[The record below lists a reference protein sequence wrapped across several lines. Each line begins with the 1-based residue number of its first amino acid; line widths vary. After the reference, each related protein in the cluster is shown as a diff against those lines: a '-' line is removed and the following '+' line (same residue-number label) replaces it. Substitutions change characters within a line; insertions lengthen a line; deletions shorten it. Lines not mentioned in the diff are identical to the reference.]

1 MKVAV
6 NLLWMVPGGVGGSE
20 EYVTRQL
27 LALVDGPRRDQ
38 HLDQLTLFAL
48 PGFAEAHTDLALRCR
63 VITAPVSGRRRELRV
78 AAELGWLNMQL
89 RRGRFDLVHH
99 AGGTVPPGSPGP
111 TVLTI
116 HDIQYLVY
124 PDTFS
129 SLKLGYLRR
138 AVPAAVKRAA
148 IIATPSRFVADTL
161 AEAFHVPADR
171 LVVVPNALNT
181 GLANRTQSEALRAA
195 YDMPGRVVV
204 YPAITYRHK
213 NHHTL
218 LAAMAPLLRAEP
230 TLRLVLLGG
239 VGPCEAEVHAA
250 AASLGITGGIVRP
263 GRIPAADRDGIYAMA
278 SVMAFPSRYE
288 GFGIPVLEA
297 MAAGCPVVASN
308 VTALPEAVGDAGILV
323 DPDDITGWTEALLKV
338 LDDSAVSAD
347 LRSRGYRRAAAF
359 TAENTAAALH
369 LAYTKAGEHR

>member
-27 LALVDGPRRDQ
+27 GALVDQ
-38 HLDQLTLFAL
+38 HLDQLTLFVL
-48 PGFAEAHTDLALRCR
+48 PGFADAHTDLALRCR
-63 VITAPVSGRRRELRV
+63 VIAAPVSGRRRELRV
-78 AAELGWLNMQL
+78 AAELGWLNVQL

-99 AGGTVPPGSPGP
+99 AGGTVPLGSPGA

-129 SLKLGYLRR
+129 SVKLGYLRR
-138 AVPAAVKRAA
+138 AVPAAVKRAT
-148 IIATPSRFVADTL
+148 IIATPSTFVADTL
-161 AEAFHVPADR
+161 AQAFHVPADR
-171 LVVVPNALNT
+171 LVVVPNALGT
-181 GLANRTQSEALRAA
+181 GSANRTPPEALRTA
-195 YDMPGRVVV
+195 YDLPGPIVV

-213 NHHTL
+213 NHTTL
-218 LAAMAPLLRAEP
+218 LAAMAPLLRTESKM
-230 TLRLVLLGG
+230 RLVLLGG
-239 VGPCEAEVHAA
+239 VGPCEEELHATAA
-250 AASLGITGGIVRP
+250 ALGITSRIVRP
-263 GRIPAADRDGIYAMA
+263 GRIPAADRDGLYAMA

-323 DPDDITGWTEALLKV
+323 DPDDITAWTDAVRQV
-338 LDDSAVSAD
+338 LDDPAVSAG
-347 LRSRGYRRAAAF
+347 LRNRGYRRAAAF
-359 TAENTAAALH
+359 TAETTAAALR

>member
-27 LALVDGPRRDQ
+27 SALVDQ
-38 HLDQLTLFAL
+38 HLDQLTLFVL
-48 PGFAEAHTDLALRCR
+48 PGFADTHPDLALRCR
-63 VITAPVSGRRRELRV
+63 VIAAPISGSRRELRV
-78 AAELGWLNMQL
+78 AAELGWLNAQL

-99 AGGTVPPGSPGP
+99 AGGTVPLGSPGP

-129 SLKLGYLRR
+129 IKKLAYLRR

-148 IIATPSRFVADTL
+148 IIATPSTFVADTI
-161 AEAFHVPADR
+161 AQAFHLPADR
-171 LVVVPNALNT
+171 LVVVPNALPG
-181 GLANRTQSEALRAA
+181 GLVNRTPSEALRAT
-195 YDMPGRVVV
+195 YDLPGPIVV

-213 NHHTL
+213 NHATL
-218 LAAMAPLLRAEP
+218 LAAMAPLLQADS

-239 VGPCEAEVHAA
+239 VGPCEGELQAA
-250 AASLGITGGIVRP
+250 AATLGITSSIVRP
-263 GRIPAADRDGIYAMA
+263 GRILAADRDGLYAMA

-323 DPDDITGWTEALLKV
+323 DPDDIAAWTHAV
-338 LDDSAVSAD
+338 RQVMDDPTVCVD
-347 LRSRGYRRAAAF
+347 LRTRGYLRAAAF
-359 TAENTAAALH
+359 TAEATAAALR
-369 LAYTKAGEHR
+369 LAYTKAGENR

>member
-1 MKVAV
+1 VKVAV

-27 LALVDGPRRDQ
+27 SALADQ

-48 PGFAEAHTDLALRCR
+48 PGFADAHSDLALRCR
-63 VITAPVSGRRRELRV
+63 VIAAPVSGRRRELRV

-99 AGGTVPPGSPGP
+99 AGGTVPLGSPGP

-129 SLKLGYLRR
+129 SMKLGYLRR
-138 AVPAAVKRAA
+138 AVPAAVKRATT
-148 IIATPSRFVADTL
+148 IATPSRFVADTL
-161 AEAFHVPADR
+161 AQAFHVSADR
-171 LVVVPNALNT
+171 LVVVPNALPA
-181 GLANRTQSEALRAA
+181 GSANRTPPEALLAA
-195 YDMPGRVVV
+195 YDLPGRVVV

-213 NHHTL
+213 NHATL

-239 VGPCEAEVHAA
+239 VGPCEDQLHATA
-250 AASLGITGGIVRP
+250 ATLGITSRIVRP
-263 GRIPAADRDGIYAMA
+263 GRIPAADRDGLYAMA

-308 VTALPEAVGDAGILV
+308 VTALPEAVGDAGVLV
-323 DPDDITGWTEALLKV
+323 DPDDITAWTDALRQV
-338 LDDSAVSAD
+338 LDDPAVSAD
-347 LRSRGYRRAAAF
+347 LRTRGYRRAAAF
-359 TAENTAAALH
+359 TAETTAAALR

>member
-27 LALVDGPRRDQ
+27 RALVDQ

-48 PGFAEAHTDLALRCR
+48 PGFADAHPDLALRCR
-63 VITAPVSGRRRELRV
+63 VIEAPVSGRRRELRV

-89 RRGRFDLVHH
+89 RRGPFDLVHH
-99 AGGTVPPGSPGP
+99 AGGTVPLGSPGP

-129 SLKLGYLRR
+129 SVKLGYLRR
-138 AVPAAVKRAA
+138 AVPAAVKRASV
-148 IIATPSRFVADTL
+148 IATPSAFVADTL
-161 AEAFHVPADR
+161 ALAFHVPADR
-171 LVVVPNALNT
+171 LVVVPNALPS
-181 GLANRTQSEALRAA
+181 GSANRTPPEALRAT
-195 YDMPGRVVV
+195 YDLPGRVVV

-213 NHHTL
+213 NHATL
-218 LAAMAPLLRAEP
+218 LAAMAPLLRIEL

-239 VGPCEAEVHAA
+239 VGPGEAELHAA
-250 AASLGITGGIVRP
+250 ASTLGITTGIVRP
-263 GRIPAADRDGIYAMA
+263 GRIPAADRDGLYAMA
-278 SVMAFPSRYE
+278 KVMAFPSRYE

-308 VTALPEAVGDAGILV
+308 VTALPEAVGDAGVLV
-323 DPDDITGWTEALLKV
+323 DPDDITAWTAALRQV
-338 LDDSAVSAD
+338 LDDPVVSAD
-347 LRSRGYRRAAAF
+347 LRTRGYRRAAAF
-359 TAENTAAALH
+359 TTESTAAALR

>member
-1 MKVAV
+1 VKVAV

-27 LALVDGPRRDQ
+27 AALVDQ

-48 PGFAEAHTDLALRCR
+48 PGFADAHPDLALRCR
-63 VITAPVSGRRRELRV
+63 VIAAPVSGKRRELRV
-78 AAELGWLNMQL
+78 AAELGWLNLQL

-99 AGGTVPPGSPGP
+99 AGGTVPLGSPGP

-124 PDTFS
+124 PDTFPAV
-129 SLKLGYLRR
+129 KLGYLRR
-138 AVPAAVKRAA
+138 AVPAAVKRATV
-148 IIATPSRFVADTL
+148 IATPSTFVADTL
-161 AEAFHVPADR
+161 AEAFDVPADR
-171 LVVVPNALNT
+171 LVVVPNSLSAEQP
-181 GLANRTQSEALRAA
+181 NRTPPEALRAA
-195 YDMPGRVVV
+195 YDLPGRFVV

-213 NHHTL
+213 NHATL

-230 TLRLVLLGG
+230 MLRLVLLGG
-239 VGPCEAEVHAA
+239 VGPCEGELRVTAA
-250 AASLGITGGIVRP
+250 TLGITSRVIRP
-263 GRIPAADRDGIYAMA
+263 GRIPAIDRDGLYAMA

-308 VTALPEAVGDAGILV
+308 VTALPEAVGDAGVLV
-323 DPDDITGWTEALLKV
+323 DPDDITAWTAALRQV
-338 LDDSAVSAD
+338 LDDPAVSAD
-347 LRSRGYRRAAAF
+347 LRTRGYRRAAAF
-359 TAENTAAALH
+359 TADTTAAALR

>member
-1 MKVAV
+1 
-6 NLLWMVPGGVGGSE
+6 MVSGGVGGSE

-27 LALVDGPRRDQ
+27 RALVDEPLADQ
-38 HLDQLTLFAL
+38 QLDQLTLFVL
-48 PGFAEAHTDLALRCR
+48 PGFADAHPDLALRCR
-63 VITAPVSGRRRELRV
+63 VVAAPVSGRRRELRV
-78 AAELGWLNMQL
+78 AAELVWLNMQL
-89 RRGRFDLVHH
+89 RRGRFDVVHH
-99 AGGTVPPGSPGP
+99 AGGTLPLGSPGP

-124 PDTFS
+124 PETFS
-129 SLKLGYLRR
+129 SVKLGYLRR
-138 AVPAAVKRAA
+138 AVPAAVKRAT

-161 AEAFHVPADR
+161 AQAFHVAADR
-171 LVVVPNALNT
+171 LVVVPNALPT
-181 GLANRTQSEALRAA
+181 ESVNRTPPEALQAT
-195 YDMPGRVVV
+195 YDLPGRVVV

-213 NHHTL
+213 NHATL
-218 LAAMAPLLRAEP
+218 LAAMAPLLRAES

-239 VGPCEAEVHAA
+239 VGPCEAEVHTTAA
-250 AASLGITGGIVRP
+250 ALGITSHIVRP
-263 GRIPAADRDGIYAMA
+263 GRIPAADRDGLYAMA

-308 VTALPEAVGDAGILV
+308 VTALPQAVGDAGVLV
-323 DPDDITGWTEALLKV
+323 DPDDIIAWTNALRQV
-338 LDDSAVSAD
+338 LDDPALSAD

-359 TAENTAAALH
+359 TPESTAAALR